1 MKLAEILLAVSQNS
15 RLEVIDEDTGHTY
28 IIEKENGCYV
38 GAEPEKILEVM
49 PKGVRYITTYYFTE
63 NSGDTPI
70 DEAVISTMLQVNVT
84 SKVD

>member
-1 MKLAEILLAVSQNS
+1 MKLAEVLLVISEYS
-15 RLEVIDEDTGHTY
+15 KIEVIDEDTGHTY
-28 IIEKENGCYV
+28 ILEKENGFYL

-49 PKGVRYITTYYFTE
+49 PKGVRYMTTYYYTQ